1 MGVYRYVLSLV
12 FFLIMNFARGQ
23 YESADS
29 LGTNSHRPF
38 HIAFVI
44 SHTYLPESTV
54 NGVETLALPSFGLD
68 IEYWFSDRY
77 GIGLHNDLELL
88 TFEIKEGEDAVITRN
103 YPLLLTI
110 DFLWRP
116 MTHWGVFL
124 GPGAEFE
131 TEEDF
136 VVFRIG
142 TEYDLSVSDRISVN
156 PIAFYDFRFGAYN
169 SFSIGIGLS
178 YKFGK
183 YQD

>member
-1 MGVYRYVLSLV
+1 
-12 FFLIMNFARGQ
+12 
-23 YESADS
+23 
-29 LGTNSHRPF
+29 
-38 HIAFVI
+38 
-44 SHTYLPESTV
+44 V

-68 IEYWFSDRY
+68 LEYWFDTKF
-77 GIGLHNDLELL
+77 GVGLHNDLELL

-103 YPLLLTI
+103 YPLLLTM

-116 MTHWGVFL
+116 MEDWGVFL

-183 YQD
+183 YPK